1 MAKVSAIK
9 KNDRRRKLAKKH
21 AAKREK
27 LRQTIKD
34 SSVPANERFE
44 AMIKLSELPRNGA
57 KVRVM
62 NRCNLT
68 GRPHAVYRQFGLSRI
83 ALRDMASN
91 GQIPGLVKAS
101 W

>member
-1 MAKVSAIK
+1 MAKVSAVK
-9 KNDRRRKLAKKH
+9 KNDRRRKLAAKY

-27 LRQTIKD
+27 LRRIIRD
-34 SSVPANERFE
+34 PSVPASERFE
-44 AMIKLSELPRNGA
+44 AVIKLSELPRNGA
-57 KVRVM
+57 KIRVM

-68 GRPHAVYRQFGLSRI
+68 GRPHAVYRKFGLSRI
-83 ALRDMASN
+83 ALRDMACN